1 MVIFFKE
8 HYFWIHWNFLSNS
21 SLLKSNNIGLISS
34 LVVAGNPG
42 LSWYIL
48 VFFCSWAWYL
58 HRLSASRW
66 RIWFLISISDASE
79 QSNSTAPIVVFH
91 FQNSFPYRLSNC
103 NLKIALQFI
112 YHFICKTTLS
122 SKRFTIGKRSLI
134 STFRFSQPTTLSL
147 LNVTNTFKFFY
158 WFLWIYIYFW
168 YFWKWFWISITQI
181 INASPIPFFLTLG
194 NIQLGQQSPLG
205 QLILCDFYQL
215 WSWVEISSSFSSEIS
230 LLALPKFEII
240 YSFLYGLDKQCVS
253 PDHLILRFLLYSLNC
268 NPFSAMSH
276 HMKH

>member
-58 HRLSASRW
+58 HRLSAYRW

-91 FQNSFPYRLSNC
+91 FQNSFPNRLSNC

-112 YHFICKTTLS
+112 YHFICNTTLS

-181 INASPIPFFLTLG
+181 INASPIPFFSDTWKHSTRPAVSSGPADPLWFLSIMIMSW
-194 NIQLGQQSPLG
+194 NQLFIQLWNQSSRPSQVWDNL
-205 QLILCDFYQL
+205 QFF
-215 WSWVEISSSFSSEIS
+215 V
-230 LLALPKFEII
+230 
-240 YSFLYGLDKQCVS
+240 
-253 PDHLILRFLLYSLNC
+253 RTR
-268 NPFSAMSH
+268 
-276 HMKH
+276 